1 MLIILNGPPGVG
13 KDTIGEKLAQYLSCS
28 MLSFKEP
35 MWEIARAF
43 LGEGKF
49 KTFVELYNNRET
61 KEMPQE
67 YLGHRS
73 PREFFI
79 WISENICKP
88 AFGQEYFGERMLEIY
103 SQVARDNPCS
113 ASVVTDGGFPRE
125 LFPFVKEGHQVFIV
139 RLHRKDYTFAGDSR
153 SYLQEE
159 SFAFFPAHLRP
170 RFIDIELIE
179 GKVDFALHLIKT
191 QLEV

>member
-1 MLIILNGPPGVG
+1 MLIVLNGPPGVG
-13 KDTIGEKLAQYLSCS
+13 KDTIGEKLAQYLSCP

-43 LGEGKF
+43 LGESKF
-49 KTFVELYNNRET
+49 KAFVELYNNRET
-61 KEMPQE
+61 KELPQE

-88 AFGQEYFGERMLEIY
+88 SFGQEYFGERMLEIY
-103 SQVARDNPCS
+103 GNQAMQLHHQS
-113 ASVVTDGGFPRE
+113 SVVTDGGFPRE
-125 LFPFVKEGHQVFIV
+125 LFPFVKEGHQVVIV

-159 SFAFFPAHLRP
+159 SFAFFPAHIRP

-179 GKVDFALHLIKT
+179 GKVDFALHLIKK